1 MNPARELHAILTR
14 WKDVPQGQSVYNVR
28 TGALES
34 DPDGTEHYDL
44 IRAGWLLGEVKREID
59 LLEAR
64 GEEVEY
70 LRVFLP
76 QWYDALYLPS
86 HQWMSVISSGAQ
98 VVTPA
103 TLATLASFAALLDTT
118 RIRPYPTDQIAMD
131 VSKAAAEDIFSVL
144 RERDDLPDE
153 TRGYVF
159 GLLDEIRTLLDANDL
174 RVTTDLVRRINELR
188 GWLATYVDH
197 LEATNDTTVASK
209 LKRAAMSL
217 VPKAR
222 STFLATGFALGVA
235 ADTLAIT
242 QGLSG

>member
-1 MNPARELHAILTR
+1 MNPARELHALLTS
-14 WKDVPQGQSVYNVR
+14 WKEVPKGASIYNER
-28 TGALES
+28 TAAVELPEEGRQ
-34 DPDGTEHYDL
+34 HYEL
-44 IRAGWLLGEVKREID
+44 IRAGWLLGESKREID
-59 LLEAR
+59 ALETR
-64 GEEVEY
+64 GEDVSHW
-70 LRVFLP
+70 RVFLP
-76 QWYDALYLPS
+76 EWYDALFLPG
-86 HQWMSVISSGAQ
+86 HAWMSGFNTTTQVISPS
-98 VVTPA
+98 
-103 TLATLASFAALLDTT
+103 TLASLASFAAYLDTT
-118 RIRPYPTDQIAMD
+118 RMRPYPTDQVAIG

-144 RERDDLPDE
+144 RERDDLSDE

-222 STFLATGFALGVA
+222 STVLATGFALGVA